1 VLTCSACC
9 RWILRALGVER
20 SGYEHLSDDAEDERD
35 ALSINASD
43 DTPQQSSESGETA
56 TTRRKSRKTKT
67 KSSKDSTKATTKTKK
82 KKKKNTR
89 AQKKKTKS
97 RRRLVDASDDDDD
110 DDDNDD
116 DDDDDD
122 DGDDEFDERNNAP
135 DRDRADAA
143 DDDGAF
149 VVDERAIDS
158 VVVAT
163 ATAELQAHVDRL
175 TRVGFDR
182 EFGLLDKKQNAAYSL
197 KKVSDA
203 VEPGNTRKN
212 RYSDILAL
220 NHSRVKLAFAAH
232 EDAAARASDYVN
244 ANFVAGA
251 LLARRYV
258 STQGP
263 LDSTFA
269 DFWRMIWQQNSRII
283 VMLTREV
290 EKGVSKCDCYWP
302 SASVVVAYGAVRVNP
317 CGVWRD
323 ASGQIVLRRF
333 RIAVCEGDGDDD
345 DGDGGSCVWRDV
357 SHLQYLGWPDHGVPD
372 TATPFL
378 TLLRDVSRIERH
390 LLRSKAFASALD
402 LPPLVVH
409 CSAGIGRSGT
419 FICVHAVLEELVGAL
434 YDRRLCRR
442 RADGG
447 VRPLVIAARVERMRQ
462 QRYGMVQTESQFR
475 FCYAAVLDALQ
486 SPGFGT
492 SVRLC
497 SDAAGAAIEMIARQE
512 IGGGGGG
519 ESEPLQLASM
529 HKRIASEDVL

>member
-1 VLTCSACC
+1 MLTCSACC

-35 ALSINASD
+35 ALSINASGE
-43 DTPQQSSESGETA
+43 TPEQTASESGETA

-67 KSSKDSTKATTKTKK
+67 KSTKDKSPSSKTKPKK
-82 KKKKNTR
+82 KKKKAR
-89 AQKKKTKS
+89 SQKKS

-110 DDDNDD
+110 DDD
-116 DDDDDD
+116 DD
-122 DGDDEFDERNNAP
+122 DGDDDVDASDERNNEL
-135 DRDRADAA
+135 DHA
-143 DDDGAF
+143 DDGEF

-163 ATAELQAHVDRL
+163 AAAELQAHVDRL

-232 EDAAARASDYVN
+232 EDEAARASDYVN
-244 ANFVAGA
+244 ANFIAGA

-290 EKGVSKCDCYWP
+290 EKGVSKCDRYWP

-333 RIAVCEGDGDDD
+333 RIGVCEDDGDD

-442 RADGG
+442 RAGG
-447 VRPLVIAARVERMRQ
+447 GLRPLVIAARVERMRQ

-497 SDAAGAAIEMIARQE
+497 SDAASAAIEMIARQE
-512 IGGGGGG
+512 IGGGGSGG